1 MYKRQVLPDAE
12 AQPTATPVPA
22 VYGEAGKVS
31 EYSKEKSNY
40 SLKMCIR
47 DRG

>member
-1 MYKRQVLPDAE
+1 MKVSKPEDTTDVLPDAE

-31 EYSKEKSNY
+31 
-40 SLKMCIR
+40 
-47 DRG
+47 GTQ